1 MFKYEARNGSK
12 RKIFERK
19 TQNFLQFAESRSI
32 YTKNK
37 ATKTLRELISLVFC
51 TIKGQ

>member
-1 MFKYEARNGSK
+1 MKQEMEVKEKDLKEKHRTSFN
-12 RKIFERK
+12 
-19 TQNFLQFAESRSI
+19 LQRAGLF
-32 YTKNK
+32 TLKNK